1 MRVTDLSTLKIHKLS
16 QAQYERELAAG
27 NIDENAL
34 YLTPDE
40 DIDLELLWAD
50 INAALDKKAD
60 SSEAVIYRN
69 DRVFLPG
76 KEPYPGLKTLT
87 VKVDTSGVHFI
98 KVDTSNGALEMNAL
112 SNCWIE
118 LNGEKM
124 YVGSNTVDTLV
135 VYTNE
140 AKNQPKAVTATA
152 GDIIYFIDIDI
163 NAKIKEDTLKGVN
176 KNTFIPGEDLL
187 STSRTLKVR
196 VDTSGVHFVKV
207 DTSDGELPMNGLVGR
222 WVDINGSVGYIGANT
237 VDTLVLYTDD
247 SMTWPKAF
255 TISAGDIIYPV
266 TPGNNYTNIASTSY
280 VNEALTKIPPTTY
293 QAGTE
298 DLVEGVSDLAPGTL
312 YFVYEE

>member
-87 VKVDTSGVHFI
+87 VKVDTSRVHFI

-135 VYTNE
+135 VYTDE
-140 AKNQPKAVTATA
+140 
-152 GDIIYFIDIDI
+152 
-163 NAKIKEDTLKGVN
+163 
-176 KNTFIPGEDLL
+176 
-187 STSRTLKVR
+187 
-196 VDTSGVHFVKV
+196 
-207 DTSDGELPMNGLVGR
+207 
-222 WVDINGSVGYIGANT
+222 
-237 VDTLVLYTDD
+237 
-247 SMTWPKAF
+247 
-255 TISAGDIIYPV
+255 
-266 TPGNNYTNIASTSY
+266 
-280 VNEALTKIPPTTY
+280 TK
-293 QAGTE
+293 
-298 DLVEGVSDLAPGTL
+298 S
-312 YFVYEE
+312 

>member
-40 DIDLELLWAD
+40 DIDLEILWAD

-87 VKVDTSGVHFI
+87 VKVDTSRVHFI

-135 VYTNE
+135 VYTDE
-140 AKNQPKAVTATA
+140 
-152 GDIIYFIDIDI
+152 
-163 NAKIKEDTLKGVN
+163 
-176 KNTFIPGEDLL
+176 
-187 STSRTLKVR
+187 
-196 VDTSGVHFVKV
+196 
-207 DTSDGELPMNGLVGR
+207 
-222 WVDINGSVGYIGANT
+222 
-237 VDTLVLYTDD
+237 
-247 SMTWPKAF
+247 
-255 TISAGDIIYPV
+255 
-266 TPGNNYTNIASTSY
+266 
-280 VNEALTKIPPTTY
+280 TK
-293 QAGTE
+293 
-298 DLVEGVSDLAPGTL
+298 S
-312 YFVYEE
+312 